1 MARDTFYSAKFPAG
15 QYYVGD
21 LCYVMHPEWDELCDI
36 MFSRDDYFEGRIM
49 FAEDEYLE
57 GELNVQNKRIFLAS
71 TAWGDGNYAD
81 NVGRA
86 YGVDSGS
93 LGIIAVENIA
103 ESELPNLNG
112 GNVIEFTTDFIVTA
126 QHGRFNFGGILI
138 DTGYNEE
145 YDEGYNDDHD
155 YNYDDY
161 ESQYET
167 DY

>member
-1 MARDTFYSAKFPAG
+1 MARDTFYSAQFPAG

-21 LCYVMHPEWDELCDI
+21 LCYVMHPEWDTLCSI
-36 MFSRDDYFEGRIM
+36 MFS
-49 FAEDEYLE
+49 EDEYLE
-57 GELNVQNKRIFLAS
+57 GELTVQNKRIFIAS
-71 TAWGDGNYAD
+71 TAWGDGNFAD
-81 NVGRA
+81 AVGRV

-93 LGIIAVENIA
+93 LGIIAVSDIA
-103 ESELPNLNG
+103 ESELPNLIDG
-112 GNVIEFTTDFIVTA
+112 HVIEFTEDFIVTA

-138 DTGYNEE
+138 DTGYDEE

-155 YNYDDY
+155 YGYDDY

>member
-36 MFSRDDYFEGRIM
+36 MFSEDD
-49 FAEDEYLE
+49 YLE
-57 GELNVQNKRIFLAS
+57 GELTVQNKRIFLAS

-103 ESELPNLNG
+103 ESELPNLNDG
-112 GNVIEFTTDFIVTA
+112 HVIEFTTDFIVTA

-138 DTGYNEE
+138 DTGYDEE

-155 YNYDDY
+155 YDDV
-161 ESQYET
+161 E
-167 DY
+167 DLDNWND

>member
-21 LCYVMHPEWDELCDI
+21 LCYVMYPEWDELCDI
-36 MFSRDDYFEGRIM
+36 MFSEDD
-49 FAEDEYLE
+49 YLE
-57 GELNVQNKRIFLAS
+57 GELTVQNKRIFLAS
-71 TAWGDGNYAD
+71 TAYGDGNYAD

-103 ESELPNLNG
+103 ESELPNLNDG
-112 GNVIEFTTDFIVTA
+112 HVIEFTTDFIVTA

-138 DTGYNEE
+138 DTEYDEE

>member
-21 LCYVMHPEWDELCDI
+21 LCYVMYPEWDELCDI
-36 MFSRDDYFEGRIM
+36 MFSEDD
-49 FAEDEYLE
+49 YLE
-57 GELNVQNKRIFLAS
+57 GELTVQNKRIFLAS
-71 TAWGDGNYAD
+71 TAYGDGNYAD

-138 DTGYNEE
+138 DTEYDEE
-145 YDEGYNDDHD
+145 YDEGYLDDD
-155 YNYDDY
+155 QYSNYDDY

>member
-1 MARDTFYSAKFPAG
+1 MARDTLYSAQFPAG

-21 LCYVMHPEWDELCDI
+21 LCYVMHPEWEELCDI
-36 MFSRDDYFEGRIM
+36 ML
-49 FAEDEYLE
+49 AEDEMID
-57 GELNVQNKRIFLAS
+57 GELTVQNKRLFIAS
-71 TAWGDGNYAD
+71 TAYGDGNYAD
-81 NVGRA
+81 NTGRT

-138 DTGYNEE
+138 DTEYDEE
-145 YDEGYNDDHD
+145 YDEGYLDDD
-155 YNYDDY
+155 QYSNYDDY

>member
-15 QYYVGD
+15 SYWVGD
-21 LCYVMHPEWDELCDI
+21 LCYVMHPEWSELC
-36 MFSRDDYFEGRIM
+36 SIM
-49 FAEDEYLE
+49 FAEDDMVE
-57 GELNVQNKRIFLAS
+57 GELTVQNKRIFLAS
-71 TAWGDGNYAD
+71 TAYGDGRFND
-81 NVGRA
+81 NVGRL

-112 GNVIEFTTDFIVTA
+112 GHVIDFAEDFTVTA
-126 QHGRFNFGGILI
+126 QHGKFNFGGILI
-138 DTGYNEE
+138 ETGYDEE
-145 YDEGYNDDHD
+145 YDEGYLDDHD

>member
-36 MFSRDDYFEGRIM
+36 MF
-49 FAEDEYLE
+49 AEDEYLE

-71 TAWGDGNYAD
+71 TAYGDGNYAD

-103 ESELPNLNG
+103 ESELPNLIDG
-112 GNVIEFTTDFIVTA
+112 HVIEFTTDFIVTA

-138 DTGYNEE
+138 DTGYDEE

-155 YNYDDY
+155 YDDDY

>member
-1 MARDTFYSAKFPAG
+1 MARDTLYSAQFPAG
-15 QYYVGD
+15 SYWVGD

-36 MFSRDDYFEGRIM
+36 MF
-49 FAEDEYLE
+49 AEDDMVE
-57 GELNVQNKRIFLAS
+57 GELTVQNKRIFIAS
-71 TAWGDGNYAD
+71 TAYGDGTYAD

-86 YGVDSGS
+86 YPVDAGS

-103 ESELPNLNG
+103 ESELPDLNG
-112 GNVIEFTTDFIVTA
+112 GHVIEFAEDFTVTA

-138 DTGYNEE
+138 DTGYDEE
-145 YDEGYNDDHD
+145 YDEGYLDDHD